1 LPRIWHRGRSI
12 GHCYPSRSKLL
23 PHLARAR
30 GVSGTDGLFGVGIF
44 LGEEKKYFEPSPAL
58 IELIAGKVTEHK
70 AIVDEKAAW
79 LFLCGRDIF
88 DKGVKEKG
96 TATNKGYLLVQN
108 EEGENLG
115 LWLALTPEEYSDQT
129 PPGSGVLSQKG
140 KKVTNYFSRAR
151 RPGSSFPAIYWR
163 LAPPPVET

>member
-1 LPRIWHRGRSI
+1 MNFAKNLA
-12 GHCYPSRSKLL
+12 SRKKHWALL
-23 PHLARAR
+23 PESVEAASSPCQGKRSFLE
-30 GVSGTDGLFGVGIF
+30 TDGLFGVGIF

-115 LWLALTPEEYSDQT
+115 YGLHSH
-129 PPGSGVLSQKG
+129 QKNILIKHLQDRG
-140 KKVTNYFSRAR
+140 FYLR
-151 RPGSSFPAIYWR
+151 RER
-163 LAPPPVET
+163 K

>member
-1 LPRIWHRGRSI
+1 MSLLNEFCQEFGIEEEALGTVTRVGRS
-12 GHCYPSRSKLL
+12 CFLTL
-23 PHLARAR
+23 PGQEEFLE
-30 GVSGTDGLFGVGIF
+30 TDGLFGVGIF

-115 LWLALTPEEYSDQT
+115 YGLHSH
-129 PPGSGVLSQKG
+129 QKNILIKHLQDRG
-140 KKVTNYFSRAR
+140 FYLR
-151 RPGSSFPAIYWR
+151 RER
-163 LAPPPVET
+163 K